1 MGNTVSRS
9 ERIVQLIGRFLSW
22 CVGLVIA
29 LTILVTIP
37 MLVGGMADS
46 LPRWINL
53 AYTASIYFIAVA
65 LMVGDLCLF
74 AWKGE
79 SVWQWLRGFQKIS
92 SALAAIDVSLDR
104 AANATLAVIGIL
116 VLSGWSCW
124 HSVACL
130 HWPKEHS
137 RYKTCYS

>member
-1 MGNTVSRS
+1 
-9 ERIVQLIGRFLSW
+9 
-22 CVGLVIA
+22 
-29 LTILVTIP
+29 

-46 LPRWINL
+46 LPTWINL

-92 SALAAIDVSLDR
+92 SALAAIDGSLDR

-116 VLSGWSCW
+116 VL
-124 HSVACL
+124 VAGVAGIL
-130 HWPKEHS
+130 WLAYIGLRSTVVTNVLLVIIVGLLLVALSKL
-137 RYKTCYS
+137 K